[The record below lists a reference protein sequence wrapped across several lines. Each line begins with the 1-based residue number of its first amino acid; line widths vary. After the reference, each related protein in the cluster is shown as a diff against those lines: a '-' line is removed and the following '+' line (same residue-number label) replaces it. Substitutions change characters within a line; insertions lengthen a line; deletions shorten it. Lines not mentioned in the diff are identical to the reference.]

1 MACQPGWYE
10 CPYCGICLPTRDV
23 LEAHILLEHPEVPP
37 PVYTCPYCGAE
48 FDSAAGLSGHI
59 ALVHPTP
66 PPVYT
71 CPQCGAEFSTQAELD
86 YHIATVHAPEPEPVG
101 TISRKQLEYD
111 EARASIPVY
120 DIPEGQR
127 GLVHIWGR
135 NDMSTSEKLGIYWF
149 VADPDGIV
157 VEEYEDWEWGTTSPG
172 SEHEFIGGRFN
183 LDREKYTM
191 WVKLLMNP
199 DDPEVVDMYI
209 GDLCTVSAPVYRG
222 TISKK
227 ELEYDETRSII
238 PVY

>member
-1 MACQPGWYE
+1 MWYE
-10 CPYCGICLPTRDV
+10 CPYCGKLFPTQAT
-23 LEAHILLEHPEVPP
+23 LEAHIVLDHPEVPP

-86 YHIATVHAPEPEPVG
+86 YHIATVHAPEPVEG

-120 DIPEGQR
+120 NIPPGER

-135 NDMSTSEKLGIYWF
+135 NDMNTSEKLGIYWF
-149 VADPDGIV
+149 VADPDGMV
-157 VEEYEDWEWGTTSPG
+157 VEEYEDWEWGTTGPDDD
-172 SEHEFIGGRFN
+172 HHFIGGRFN

-191 WVKLLMNP
+191 WVELLMNP
-199 DDPEVVDMYI
+199 DNPEVVDRYI
-209 GDLCTVSAPVYRG
+209 GDLCTVSAPEYKG

-227 ELEYDETRSII
+227 ELEYDGTRNTI